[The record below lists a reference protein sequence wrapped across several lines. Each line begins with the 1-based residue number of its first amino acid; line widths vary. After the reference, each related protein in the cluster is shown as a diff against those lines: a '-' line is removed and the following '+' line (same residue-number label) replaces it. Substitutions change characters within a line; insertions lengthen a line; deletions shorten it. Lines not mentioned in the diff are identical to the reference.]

1 VPAKRGERPVRA
13 QRTRRGDDDPSGSQ
27 DEREQDEQEIEE
39 IEEAGETGQAGETE
53 QAGEPA
59 DERGADELTVA
70 TAAQEGRRL
79 IAAVTNKQPEGVTS
93 VEPSD
98 NGWMVEVEVLEDK
111 HIPSSADVLAL
122 YEVEVDAD
130 GGLLSYRRTQ
140 RYPRGR
146 GPSGPN
152 GEGS

>member
-13 QRTRRGDDDPSGSQ
+13 QRSQ
-27 DEREQDEQEIEE
+27 ATEE
-39 IEEAGETGQAGETE
+39 PEEPEEPEEAEETE
-53 QAGEPA
+53 ETRATEEPA
-59 DERGADELTVA
+59 AERGAEELTVA

-79 IAAVTNKQPEGVTS
+79 IAAVTNKRPEGVTS

-98 NGWMVEVEVLEDK
+98 TGWVIEVEVLEDR
-111 HIPSSADVLAL
+111 HIPSSADILAL
-122 YEVEVDAD
+122 YEVEIDAD

-146 GPSGPN
+146 GPSGAN